1 MAPSTVDPERILATA
16 GSLTPLRRGC
26 ETGASELLGHFA
38 VLGERRVQAAVDG
51 LVDAA
56 ADLLLG
62 LTNGA
67 TELALALRS
76 CATAA
81 ASAEDIVGRSLP
93 RRSGLGRH

>member
-1 MAPSTVDPERILATA
+1 MAPITVDPERVLAA
-16 GSLTPLRRGC
+16 AVSLTPLRQGC

-62 LTNGA
+62 LSNEA
-67 TELALALRS
+67 TELALALRT
-76 CATAA
+76 CATT
-81 ASAEDIVGRSLP
+81 ASAAEDAVGRSLP
-93 RRSGLGRH
+93 RRSGSGHA